1 MSFFKKVAA
10 AQIPPNIETKSLSK
24 LADKTGN
31 IYQSL
36 AIISKRG
43 AQINANMKEEL
54 QAKLSEFASAT
65 DNLEEVMENREQIEI
80 SRFYERLP
88 HPVLI
93 AMEEFFEDEIY
104 YRINPPVE
112 EASTKS
118 VAREPERL
126 GK

>member
-1 MSFFKKVAA
+1 MSYFKKVAA
-10 AQIPPNIETKSLSK
+10 AHIPPNIETKSLSS
-24 LADKTGN
+24 LAAKTGN
-31 IYQSL
+31 IYESL

-43 AQINANMKEEL
+43 TQINANMKEEL

-93 AMEEFFEDEIY
+93 AMDEFFQDGIY
-104 YRINPPVE
+104 NRINPPDE
-112 EASTKS
+112 ETITKT

>member
-10 AQIPPNIETKSLSK
+10 EQIPPNIETKSLK
-24 LADKTGN
+24 ELAQFTGN
-31 IYQSL
+31 IYEGL
-36 AIISKRG
+36 AIISKRS
-43 AQINANMKEEL
+43 AQINVNMKEEL
-54 QAKLSEFASAT
+54 QSKLSEFASAT

-93 AMEEFFEDEIY
+93 AMNEFYQDGIY
-104 YRINPPVE
+104 HRINPPE
-112 EASTKS
+112 EPDLNIT
-118 VAREPERL
+118 VAKEPERL